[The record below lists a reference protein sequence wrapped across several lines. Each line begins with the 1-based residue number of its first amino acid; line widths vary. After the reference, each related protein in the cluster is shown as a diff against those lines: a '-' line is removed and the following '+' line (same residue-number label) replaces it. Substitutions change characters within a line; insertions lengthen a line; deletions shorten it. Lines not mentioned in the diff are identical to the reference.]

1 MNIHSWRLLWYQGG
15 RLRAVKESYRL
26 VPAAIDP
33 APRHAD
39 LVRQRILEGA
49 ARAFSRS
56 GLSGTSVPQVAAE
69 CGMSVGLLYRYF
81 SGKTE
86 LYTAICTSQMAAE
99 VASLRQQMDLITDP
113 RQRLEHAV
121 DFYLGRLSENGG
133 AGLLL
138 GALAEAQT
146 NQLVRQTLRLR
157 RDGILAFIEGF
168 LAEGIASGGLA
179 PGLPVA
185 SCARAIAMTLDG
197 AITEWAVSGPDLD
210 RPAVR
215 AAIIDLLT
223 GLLRPAAPQTASPT
237 AASA

>member
-1 MNIHSWRLLWYQGG
+1 MPQ
-15 RLRAVKESYRL
+15 
-26 VPAAIDP
+26 PATKQSAAWAPTAADP
-33 APRHAD
+33 AVTHAD
-39 LVRQRILEGA
+39 LVRGRILEGA

-56 GLSGTSVPQVAAE
+56 GLTGTSVPQIAAE
-69 CGMSVGLLYRYF
+69 CGVSVGLLYRYF

-99 VASLRQQMDLITDP
+99 VGSLRQQMDLIAEP

-146 NQLVRQTLRLR
+146 NHLVRQTLRLR

-168 LAEGIASGGLA
+168 LADGIAAGELA
-179 PGLPVA
+179 PDLPVA
-185 SCARAIAMTLDG
+185 TYARAITMTLDG
-197 AITEWAVSGPDLD
+197 AVADWAVSGPDLD
-210 RPAVR
+210 PAGVR

-223 GLLRPAAPQTASPT
+223 GLLRAPAPQPERPTTAS
-237 AASA
+237 A